1 MNGTT
6 LLGTLLCAAC
16 ALGGAAATF
25 TGARFHFGTTV
36 HVPPPPS
43 DAVRP
48 LPQHA
53 RFPFKRGVD
62 GPDERRAR
70 VPASRHKPSRRRKMR
85 FHCVI
90 ISLEGVAARGALVGV
105 RRKW

>member
-25 TGARFHFGTTV
+25 TFTGARFHFGTTV

-48 LPQHA
+48 PSPPTCAVFPSSAASTA
-53 RFPFKRGVD
+53 RKSAANVFPH
-62 GPDERRAR
+62 
-70 VPASRHKPSRRRKMR
+70 PATSRR
-85 FHCVI
+85 
-90 ISLEGVAARGALVGV
+90 VAAR
-105 RRKW
+105 

>member
-36 HVPPPPS
+36 NVAPPPS

-48 LPQHA
+48 PSPPTRAVFPSSAASTA
-53 RFPFKRGVD
+53 RKSAAHVFPHPATSRRVVAAS
-62 GPDERRAR
+62 RRAG
-70 VPASRHKPSRRRKMR
+70 RRAPEM
-85 FHCVI
+85 VN
-90 ISLEGVAARGALVGV
+90 
-105 RRKW
+105 